1 MIINQLVFNGEIMK
15 KIICLLSLIGCL
27 VLSACKEAPLGEYD
41 VSEVGR
47 LKKVASGVII
57 SKRAVKFH
65 SNAANTSTSAPG
77 SEFVDGGR
85 GFVYVIKLN
94 NGTIVSVA
102 QAEDLNLK
110 IKQHVLVVYGK
121 NTRVLADDGSN

>member
-1 MIINQLVFNGEIMK
+1 MNKSILLASLIF
-15 KIICLLSLIGCL
+15 CLLSG
-27 VLSACKEAPLGEYD
+27 CKELPPGEYD
-41 VSEVGR
+41 VAEAGK

-65 SNAANTSTSAPG
+65 SRNEQNSNTTPG
-77 SEFVDGGR
+77 SEYVDGGQ
-85 GFVYVIKLN
+85 GYVYVIKLN

-110 IKQHVLVVYGK
+110 IKQPVLVIYGK
-121 NTRVLADDGSN
+121 YTRILPDSGSH

>member
-1 MIINQLVFNGEIMK
+1 MN
-15 KIICLLSLIGCL
+15 KIIGLFGLVACLL
-27 VLSACKEAPLGEYD
+27 LSSCSKDLAPGDYD

-65 SNAANTSTSAPG
+65 SRDTANKKSEKAPG
-77 SEFVDGGR
+77 SEYIDGGR
-85 GFVYVIKLN
+85 GYVYVIKLN
-94 NGTIVSVA
+94 SGAIVSVA

-110 IKQHVLVVYGK
+110 VKQHVLVVYGK
-121 NTRVLADDGSN
+121 NTRVLPDDGVDN